1 LNAPLGSEP
10 RSREENRLLICR
22 CASKG
27 ALCSRTMSSRNSTK
41 TTYLPTYLCHRNHPP
56 RDNDNDN
63 PRQPT
68 EDNNLPTSQ
77 GVPSEPQSHT
87 LHHQHRNR
95 TQQAQP
101 SKHGPHPIPCTQH
114 SPRIPQDYANR
125 AARPHTTRHPPVHA
139 FRQTTPTPTESPT
152 QLTTDR
158 TVPHRTAPYRTVPAS
173 EGTTLNIPHRTSLG
187 TSLGTTLNIRTGTCM
202 PERRT
207 RAARRHGCA
216 TPSQPDGHACA
227 PPTSTCCARLVIR
240 LVRGKARHLFRGAAA
255 RCSGCL
261 LGCLA
266 AWCVLSRLCGI
277 ASLDGGGGVNALNAA
292 LRRVMRASAPK
303 VGWWGPGWCRWC
315 AYMYIYLRLE
325 GHEIEVSRR

>member
-1 LNAPLGSEP
+1 LSQDVSYLRDYVEIRGCWIVLNAPLGSEP
-10 RSREENRLLICR
+10 RSREENRLPICR

-68 EDNNLPTSQ
+68 EDNNLPPRRAFHLSPNPTPYITSTATA
-77 GVPSEPQSHT
+77 PSKRS
-87 LHHQHRNR
+87 
-95 TQQAQP
+95 P

-187 TSLGTTLNIRTGTCM
+187 TTLNIRTGTCM

-216 TPSQPDGHACA
+216 TPSQPDGHACV
-227 PPTSTCCARLVIR
+227 PPRPL
-240 LVRGKARHLFRGAAA
+240 AA
-255 RCSGCL
+255 R
-261 LGCLA
+261 
-266 AWCVLSRLCGI
+266 AW
-277 ASLDGGGGVNALNAA
+277 
-292 LRRVMRASAPK
+292 
-303 VGWWGPGWCRWC
+303 
-315 AYMYIYLRLE
+315 
-325 GHEIEVSRR
+325 